1 MQVIDKN
8 TDGLKRE
15 FNVVVAAAAIEEK
28 VVARL
33 TEVGQQVRLPG
44 FRPGKIPLDLL
55 RKRFGQAVR
64 GEILEKTIDES
75 TQAALT
81 EKALAPAMKPKV
93 DVVHSDEGKDLEFS
107 VQLEVLPAIESPD
120 FSGLELTRLVATVTD
135 DELEKTL
142 EGILK
147 NRRTRETITE
157 DRVSTKGDAVLVDYT
172 GRVDGALFEGGSAE
186 DAVIEL
192 GSGMFIPGFE
202 EQLEGKKAG
211 EDVAVKINFPGDYQ
225 NSELAGKAAEF
236 EVKLKELC
244 KLVVPKLDD
253 DFAKGMN
260 AADVESFRART
271 RELLQEDYN
280 KASRLQLKRQLLDRL
295 AESYSFDVP
304 QGMVDL
310 EFDSIW
316 RQMDQAAKSG
326 QLEPEDAEKS
336 ADELKTEYRS
346 IAERRVRL
354 GLLLSDVGQ
363 KNGVEVSSEDLSGS
377 VREEALLYPG
387 QETAVVEHYK
397 NNQQAVEALRAP
409 LFEEKVVDFVI
420 SVAKITDEV
429 VGVDELLKDPDE
441 PDTVEKP
448 KVARKN
454 GKAKRNRK

>member
-1 MQVIDKN
+1 
-8 TDGLKRE
+8 
-15 FNVVVAAAAIEEK
+15 
-28 VVARL
+28 
-33 TEVGQQVRLPG
+33 
-44 FRPGKIPLDLL
+44 
-55 RKRFGQAVR
+55 
-64 GEILEKTIDES
+64 
-75 TQAALT
+75 
-81 EKALAPAMKPKV
+81 
-93 DVVHSDEGKDLEFS
+93 
-107 VQLEVLPAIESPD
+107 
-120 FSGLELTRLVATVTD
+120 
-135 DELEKTL
+135 
-142 EGILK
+142 
-147 NRRTRETITE
+147 
-157 DRVSTKGDAVLVDYT
+157 
-172 GRVDGALFEGGSAE
+172 
-186 DAVIEL
+186 
-192 GSGMFIPGFE
+192 
-202 EQLEGKKAG
+202 
-211 EDVAVKINFPGDYQ
+211 
-225 NSELAGKAAEF
+225 
-236 EVKLKELC
+236 
-244 KLVVPKLDD
+244 
-253 DFAKGMN
+253 
-260 AADVESFRART
+260 
-271 RELLQEDYN
+271 
-280 KASRLQLKRQLLDRL
+280 
-295 AESYSFDVP
+295 
-304 QGMVDL
+304 MVDL

-377 VREEALLYPG
+377 VREEALRYPG